1 MRSVESKLKHK
12 IERFFGI
19 QRQEIDEFE
28 DLGGSNWVYSFIV
41 KEQKY
46 VIKKLDDSS
55 IVNWEQ
61 EKEAYDSL
69 KPYNITDELLYYE
82 NGIKI
87 AKFISNSETLS
98 YSESDMIDALDKIR
112 MIHESGVSIKHKYDI
127 IENID
132 KHILRCDKNSKK
144 LNELMKYK
152 NKIDTIQTMLNK
164 LNIPLVLCHGDAC
177 ASTNFLRLSDGSIK
191 IIDWEQA
198 GMADPLLDIAISA
211 IHQGFHYVDPVWCL
225 HHYLKRIPEK
235 QEFFRLFAF
244 LALDSFAWTAWCIYA
259 DQEDYEQYLDYAI
272 KYSNLVLNY
281 Y

>member
-12 IERFFGI
+12 IERFFSI

-28 DLGGSNWVYSFIV
+28 DLGASNWVYSFIV

-61 EKEAYDSL
+61 
-69 KPYNITDELLYYE
+69 
-82 NGIKI
+82 
-87 AKFISNSETLS
+87 
-98 YSESDMIDALDKIR
+98 
-112 MIHESGVSIKHKYDI
+112 
-127 IENID
+127 
-132 KHILRCDKNSKK
+132 
-144 LNELMKYK
+144 
-152 NKIDTIQTMLNK
+152 
-164 LNIPLVLCHGDAC
+164 
-177 ASTNFLRLSDGSIK
+177 
-191 IIDWEQA
+191 A
-198 GMADPLLDIAISA
+198 GMADPLLDIAVSA

-244 LALDSFAWTAWCIYA
+244 LALDCFAWTAWCIYA
-259 DQEDYEQYLDYAI
+259 DQEDFEQYLDYAI
-272 KYSNLVLNY
+272 KYTELVLNY